1 MSSAAADGHP
11 PVERTLALEGPRPD
25 VPALCAR
32 LRELCR
38 AGPGRPVTCDA
49 RAAAEPPTLATVD
62 ALARMALTAKRHGAP
77 FTVTGAAPRLQAL
90 LHLVGLGELLRQ
102 PEQREP
108 PRRVQ
113 EGVQPDDPPL

>member
-11 PVERTLALEGPRPD
+11 PVEITLALEGPQPD

-32 LRELCR
+32 LGKLCR
-38 AGPGRPVTCDA
+38 DGPVRPVTCDV
-49 RAAAEPPTLATVD
+49 RGVGTPTLATVD
-62 ALARMALTAKRHGAP
+62 ALARLALTAKGHGTP
-77 FTVTGAAPRLQAL
+77 FRVTGAAPRLEAL

-113 EGVQPDDPPL
+113 EGVEPDDPPP

>member
-1 MSSAAADGHP
+1 MSSAPADGHP
-11 PVERTLALEGPRPD
+11 PVEITLALEGPHPD
-25 VPALCAR
+25 VPALRAR
-32 LRELCR
+32 VRQACR
-38 AGPGRPVTCDA
+38 DAPGQPVSCDA
-49 RAAAEPPTLATVD
+49 RRVTAPTLATVE

>member
-1 MSSAAADGHP
+1 M
-11 PVERTLALEGPRPD
+11 EIRILALEGPAPD
-25 VPALCAR
+25 IPALCAR
-32 LRELCR
+32 VREASR
-38 AGPGRPVTCDA
+38 DGPVTCDA
-49 RAAAEPPTLATVD
+49 GGVTAPTLATVD
-62 ALARMALTAKRHGAP
+62 ALARMALAARHHGTP
-77 FTVTGAAPRLQAL
+77 FTVTGATPALRAL